1 MHRPGHYGTALICYA
16 PIAVIVM
23 ALGVVEMAVAGGAI
37 VVGGAMLPDYDQ
49 RVPGIS
55 HRGPTHTV
63 WFALAVGA
71 VLGGAGALIGGVI
84 PTVVGGVSGVLL
96 VLAHLLAD
104 VLTPMGIR
112 PFAPVRDTKYTLD
125 VAKAA
130 NPVANYAL
138 LVVGILAAGT
148 ALYAG
153 RILTNLSG

>member
-84 PTVVGGVSGVLL
+84 PAVVGGVSGVLL

-112 PFAPVRDTKYTLD
+112 PFAPVRDTRYTLD
-125 VAKAA
+125 VGKAA

-138 LVVGILAAGT
+138 LVVGILVAGT

-153 RILTNLSG
+153 RMLTSLS

>member
-84 PTVVGGVSGVLL
+84 PAVVGGVSGVLL

-112 PFAPVRDTKYTLD
+112 PFAPVRDTRYTLD

-138 LVVGILAAGT
+138 LVVGILVAGT

-153 RILTNLSG
+153 RMLTSLS

>member
-125 VAKAA
+125 VARAA